1 MSKVIVAEAEGQA
14 GPVIK
19 CPSAA
24 EKSPISGDRISGNI
38 TQIVSG
44 C

>member
-14 GPVIK
+14 GLVIK

-24 EKSPISGDRISGNI
+24 EKSPISGNI